1 MDYRLGNNKKIK
13 SLGETVELTCP
24 QCENKV
30 NMSVFSNSELT
41 ITAELPY
48 VSTGNVYFLVCR
60 TDNDLQ
66 SGDTATVHIANGQSG
81 YYSVTLA
88 LDGTYSVTENGSS
101 TVLASGE
108 TVVKTVTDGA
118 VIECAIPKST
128 VELADAVAFRV
139 APALANKVG

>member
-48 VSTGNVYFLVCR
+48 VSTGNVYFLVCPSCGALYGVNEDKGN
-60 TDNDLQ
+60 TFKKGEKLSIGNYDLKE
-66 SGDTATVHIANGQSG
+66 
-81 YYSVTLA
+81 L
-88 LDGTYSVTENGSS
+88 
-101 TVLASGE
+101 
-108 TVVKTVTDGA
+108 
-118 VIECAIPKST
+118 KS
-128 VELADAVAFRV
+128 F
-139 APALANKVG
+139 K